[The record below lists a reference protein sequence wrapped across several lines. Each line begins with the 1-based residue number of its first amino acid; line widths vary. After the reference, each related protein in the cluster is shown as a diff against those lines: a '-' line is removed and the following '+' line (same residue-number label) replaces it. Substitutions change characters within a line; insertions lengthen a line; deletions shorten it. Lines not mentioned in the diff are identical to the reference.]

1 MSTSDKIKTMEPRA
15 SIKLGRSATMKL
27 DKPKRVLR
35 AARKKAVEIFYS
47 VKERLL
53 PEPSLWLPNDL
64 QAQYNE
70 EWYGSRRAH
79 PRNVHFG
86 RHRDSLEVSRPEAV
100 NKALRERFERECRNT
115 LLLEMEGTRAGMFA
129 LY

>member
-1 MSTSDKIKTMEPRA
+1 MVI
-15 SIKLGRSATMKL
+15 
-27 DKPKRVLR
+27 V
-35 AARKKAVEIFYS
+35 
-47 VKERLL
+47 
-53 PEPSLWLPNDL
+53 